1 MASRLLA
8 SALVVALLFSAC
20 GAPTPSPSPT
30 ATQSPQATPVP
41 TPTQV
46 PSVSA
51 PITATAGGTVTVPDG
66 PMLSVPAGGVA
77 ADTTATIKSGQPCVE
92 TGMHI
97 PAADRTLAGTV
108 SVSTRS
114 FLVKFSTNFEGF
126 GVMAVLVAAFNAVG
140 ESKSAIAFTRTR

>member
-1 MASRLLA
+1 MNWTQKVQEAPPKPTDTTYFETRTPGAYEGEIDVIGHLTWAAPAS
-8 SALVVALLFSAC
+8 
-20 GAPTPSPSPT
+20 T
-30 ATQSPQATPVP
+30 ATGFHIYLVWECYAT
-41 TPTQV
+41 
-46 PSVSA
+46 
-51 PITATAGGTVTVPDG
+51 
-66 PMLSVPAGGVA
+66 
-77 ADTTATIKSGQPCVE
+77 KSGQPCVE
-92 TGMHI
+92 TGMHT